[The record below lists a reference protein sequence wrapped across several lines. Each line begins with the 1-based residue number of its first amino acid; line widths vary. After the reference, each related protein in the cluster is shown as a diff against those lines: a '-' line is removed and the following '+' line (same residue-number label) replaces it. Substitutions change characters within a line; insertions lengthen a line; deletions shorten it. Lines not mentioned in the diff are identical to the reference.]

1 MIRAVY
7 GKPGEGMTYAEAS
20 QLSTPSTRP
29 GLRLLCLLV
38 QTRNGETR
46 SLPVHTL
53 RPMPPRICAADSH
66 AADGLRRWNLEA
78 SALGLEGG
86 TGLYLR
92 EAHAT
97 RPTAEVLERCAR
109 YWPAHALRPDS
120 RTVRAGGVGRKRMQ
134 VRIASPNWHEIGRE
148 LTVGGELYGH
158 VTYRRDVPLFIPLDG
173 SEPTKHQSLVELRRY
188 VAERYQAER
197 VAEQVQGR
205 APGSSDHAS
214 PIRRTEARAERT
226 LDPARTET
234 ASARECG
241 ECFSPRAPEP
251 SAARV
256 G

>member
-1 MIRAVY
+1 MN
-7 GKPGEGMTYAEAS
+7 EAIEHERLQPAS
-20 QLSTPSTRP
+20 ARP

-46 SLPVHTL
+46 SLPVHTM
-53 RPMPPRICAADSH
+53 RPMPPRVCAADSH
-66 AADGLRRWNLEA
+66 TANGLRRWNLEA
-78 SALGLEGG
+78 SALGLESG

-97 RPTAEVLERCAR
+97 RPPREVVERYLRLGQAN
-109 YWPAHALRPDS
+109 ALRADS
-120 RTVRAGGVGRKRMQ
+120 RTVRAGGLK
-134 VRIASPNWHEIGRE
+134 
-148 LTVGGELYGH
+148 
-158 VTYRRDVPLFIPLDG
+158 
-173 SEPTKHQSLVELRRY
+173 PTAP
-188 VAERYQAER
+188 AE
-197 VAEQVQGR
+197 AEQVQGR

-226 LDPARTET
+226 LDPARNET

-241 ECFSPRAPEP
+241 SAFPSRAPEP

>member
-7 GKPGEGMTYAEAS
+7 GKPGEGMTYEPVDLYAPAA
-20 QLSTPSTRP
+20 PR

-38 QTRNGETR
+38 RSRSGETR

-66 AADGLRRWNLEA
+66 NEDGQDRWCLD
-78 SALGLEGG
+78 SPCLGMGCD

-92 EAHAT
+92 ETHAT

-109 YWPAHALRPDS
+109 YGQTDALRADS
-120 RTVRAGGVGRKRMQ
+120 RAVRAGGVGRKRLQ
-134 VRIASPNWHEIGRE
+134 VRIAVPVWDEIGRE

-158 VTYRRDVPLFIPLDG
+158 VTYRRNVPLFIPLDG
-173 SEPTKHQSLVELRRY
+173 SEPTKHRTLVELRRY
-188 VAERYQAER
+188 VAERYQAQHE
-197 VAEQVQGR
+197 AEQVQGR

-241 ECFSPRAPEP
+241 AASPPRAPEP